1 LAANF
6 AAQVVQLSS
15 IETDYPD
22 DQDAAKVNA
31 NIEMIAEDA
40 DALVT
45 AVIKDAEDHG
55 LGASGSWLK
64 ILLI

>member
-31 NIEMIAEDA
+31 NIEMIDR
-40 DALVT
+40 
-45 AVIKDAEDHG
+45 G
-55 LGASGSWLK
+55 R
-64 ILLI
+64 